1 MHTPRRPLRARCR
14 AKGGRK
20 DMLELLFEAYDK
32 EYGKGYSAEQVEEG
46 LGANLVELLFA
57 GFNTVSGEPIVVRKI
72 RQEVD
77 SILGNSDRPLDFSD
91 FSRLKYTQ
99 LCFQECTRIYGPSP
113 VMARMLG
120 PRPTELGGF
129 TIPAGTQAMVPL
141 ARLAVDERYWENP
154 YALWPDRPE
163 WHNAE
168 GDFLPFSR
176 HRGAFMP
183 FSDGPR
189 SCVGRHFAKME
200 FTLLIATLTRKFD
213 FKPAPGYVHGGAFN
227 GFGFHPCDANTLEQ
241 PPTVCTPR
249 VLLER
254 RVRVIATPR
263 VK

>member
-1 MHTPRRPLRARCR
+1 MGPLAPTHDFEDHLARRGSSLVNQHNAPAAARPENGLARGSLRLR
-14 AKGGRK
+14 G
-20 DMLELLFEAYDK
+20 ME
-32 EYGKGYSAEQVEEG
+32 
-46 LGANLVELLFA
+46 
-57 GFNTVSGEPIVVRKI
+57 EPIVVRKI

-263 VK
+263 VKKSDNKL